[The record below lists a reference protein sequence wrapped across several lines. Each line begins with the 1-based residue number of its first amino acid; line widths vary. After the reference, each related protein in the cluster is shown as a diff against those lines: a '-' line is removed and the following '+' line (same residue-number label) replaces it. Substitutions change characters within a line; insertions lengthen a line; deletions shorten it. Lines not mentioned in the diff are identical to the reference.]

1 MQPSPY
7 LRGLCVLALL
17 SPLHAARQGTVAKLA
32 IVSRDPFQLQIQ
44 TNSTAAPQS
53 QIVASPER
61 LVVDI
66 PNALPGPELRGIP
79 IRSGEVRGVRVSLFS
94 TEPPITRIVVD
105 LNQPQWYRVTPNSS
119 GLLVSLGTSENPV
132 ETQST
137 IGWVTTRGP
146 VEVRTASARVAAPSV
161 EIRKPATIAKA
172 PARKGV
178 SIEFS
183 NGQMTIH
190 SGGATL
196 SEILYQIQKVTGA
209 EIAIP
214 SGTEQDKVAADF
226 GPGTPSEVLGELL
239 NGSGLN
245 FVVVGSEANPN
256 LLRSVIL
263 TRKSDVLA
271 GPSVGTNS
279 SPAVADNSEAE
290 YQEAPP
296 PGVIAEQNGQPVE
309 QVSPP
314 DQNVPPPDQSAQPDP
329 SAQPGQQQNP
339 QAGPPP
345 DPPPTD

>member
-1 MQPSPY
+1 MQSSPY
-7 LRGLCVLALL
+7 LRGLWILALL
-17 SPLHAARQGTVAKLA
+17 SPFAHARQGTVAKVA
-32 IVSRDPFQLQIQ
+32 IVSKEPFQLQIQ
-44 TNSTAAPQS
+44 TDATTAPQA
-53 QIVASPER
+53 QIVTSPER

-94 TEPPITRIVVD
+94 TEPPITRVVVD
-105 LNQPQWYRVTPNSS
+105 LNEPQWYRVTPNSS
-119 GLLVSLGTSENPV
+119 GLLVSLGSSETPV
-132 ETQST
+132 DTQST

-146 VEVRTASARVAAPSV
+146 VEVRSASAHVGSVAAA
-161 EIRKPATIAKA
+161 RPAAVSKS
-172 PARKGV
+172 PARKGL

-245 FVVVGSEANPN
+245 FVVVGQETNPN

-263 TRKSDVLA
+263 TRKSEVA
-271 GPSVGTNS
+271 EAPTIGTN
-279 SPAVADNSEAE
+279 PATAAADNSDAE
-290 YQEAPP
+290 YQEVPP
-296 PGVIAEQNGQPVE
+296 EAIAQQNGQPIE
-309 QVSPP
+309 QPLPP
-314 DQNVPPPDQSAQPDP
+314 DQNAQPPDQNAQPDP
-329 SAQPGQQQNP
+329 NAQPLQQQNP
-339 QAGPPP
+339 ANGPPP

>member
-1 MQPSPY
+1 MQSSPY
-7 LRGLCVLALL
+7 LRGLCLVALL
-17 SPLHAARQGTVAKLA
+17 SPFALAARQGTVAKVA
-32 IVSRDPFQLQIQ
+32 IISKEPFQLQIQ
-44 TNSTAAPQS
+44 TNATGTPQA
-53 QIVASPER
+53 QIVTSPER

-119 GLLVSLGTSENPV
+119 GLLVSLGASETPV
-132 ETQST
+132 DTQST

-146 VEVRTASARVAAPSV
+146 VDVRPASARIAAHSV
-161 EIRKPATIAKA
+161 EIHKPATITKA
-172 PARKGV
+172 PARKGL

-183 NGQMTIH
+183 NGLMTIH

-226 GPGTPSEVLGELL
+226 GPGTPSEVLGDLL

-245 FVVVGSEANPN
+245 FVVVGQESNPN

-263 TRKSDVLA
+263 TRKSEVA
-271 GPSVGTNS
+271 EAPSLGTA
-279 SPAVADNSEAE
+279 PAQPVADNSEAE

-296 PGVIAEQNGQPVE
+296 PGVIAEQNGQTE
-309 QVSPP
+309 QVLPP
-314 DQNVPPPDQSAQPDP
+314 DQNPPPDQNAQPYP
-329 SAQPGQQQNP
+329 NAQPGQQQNP

>member
-1 MQPSPY
+1 MQSSPY
-7 LRGLCVLALL
+7 LRGLCVLALF
-17 SPLHAARQGTVAKLA
+17 SPFAHARQGTVAKVT
-32 IVSRDPFQLQIQ
+32 IVSKEPFQLQIQ
-44 TNSTAAPQS
+44 TNATTAPQA
-53 QIVASPER
+53 QIVTSPER

-105 LNQPQWYRVTPNSS
+105 LNQPQWYRLTPNSS
-119 GLLVSLGTSENPV
+119 GLLVSLGSSGTPV
-132 ETQST
+132 DTQST

-146 VEVRTASARVAAPSV
+146 VEVRPASARVGSTAALRPAAA
-161 EIRKPATIAKA
+161 KPV
-172 PARKGV
+172 RKGL

-245 FVVVGSEANPN
+245 FVVVGQEKNPN

-263 TRKSDVLA
+263 TRKLDVA
-271 GPSVGTNS
+271 
-279 SPAVADNSEAE
+279 
-290 YQEAPP
+290 EAPP
-296 PGVIAEQNGQPVE
+296 MGTSAAPAAADNGDNEFQEVPPEAIAQQNGQPIE
-309 QVSPP
+309 QSLPP
-314 DQNVPPPDQSAQPDP
+314 DQNAQPPDQNAQPDP
-329 SAQPGQQQNP
+329 SAQPGQQNP
-339 QAGPPP
+339 QGGPPP
-345 DPPPTD
+345 DPPPTY